1 MRLRLARLALVGVVI
16 ACARGEVVPPTVPPT
31 TIPPTTT
38 PPPTPEPRPPRTE
51 PAVRVGILVDSAT
64 AEVSATTRFDLASSG
79 DVLVRSEAGER
90 WTFRAEGDRLRA
102 TSSAGRELGPAPSPL
117 VLSPSSGGLA
127 TIAGKNY
134 RGSALLRISNSGN
147 VTAINVLDLEEYLKG
162 VVPFEIGRLSPT
174 LIEAVKAQA
183 IAARTYAIGNLNR
196 WGERGFDFV
205 ATVQDQVYG
214 GMTGEDSVASRAVM
228 ETRGEILT
236 YDGQPII
243 AYYSSTCG
251 GRTANLQDSWP
262 WGKPQPYLKSV
273 SDSIPGGSGAYCETS
288 SRFRWNVSWTAEGL
302 KRVLRQ
308 TLSARQHRPVRI
320 DRLEDIEM
328 TGRNQS
334 GRAESI
340 RIYADGETHEIRSDS
355 IRWILKPDSVR
366 SLNSSLLLDFAAH
379 RENGEVTDLQVAG
392 AGWGH
397 GIGMCQVGAI
407 GRARAGQNYR
417 DILTAYYSD
426 TTVDRLY

>member
-1 MRLRLARLALVGVVI
+1 VKLRIARLALVTLMV
-16 ACARGEVVPPTVPPT
+16 ACARGEAVPPTAPP
-31 TIPPTTT
+31 TT
-38 PPPTPEPRPPRTE
+38 PPPTVETRPPRAE
-51 PAVRVGILVDSAT
+51 PSVRVGILVDSAT
-64 AEVSATTRFDLASSG
+64 ADVSATSRFDVASG
-79 DVLVRSEAGER
+79 NDVLVRAEAGER

-117 VLSPSSGGLA
+117 LLSPAAGGLV

-134 RGSALLRISNSGN
+134 RGTALLRISNSGN
-147 VTAINVLDLEEYLKG
+147 VTAINVLELEEYLKG
-162 VVPFEIGRLSPT
+162 VVPFEIGRLAPA

-196 WGERGFDFV
+196 WNERGFDFV

-214 GMTGEDSVASRAVM
+214 GMTGEDSVASRAVL
-228 ETRGEILT
+228 ETRGEIVT
-236 YDGQPII
+236 YDGKPIL

-251 GRTANLQDSWP
+251 GRTASLEDSWP

-273 SDSIPGGSGAYCETS
+273 SDSIPGGNGAYCDTS
-288 SRFRWNVSWTAEGL
+288 SRFRWNVSWTGEGL
-302 KRVLRQ
+302 KKVLRQ
-308 TLSARQHRPVRI
+308 TLGARLHRTVRI
-320 DRLEDIEM
+320 DRLEDIEL
-328 TGRNQS
+328 TGRNPS
-334 GRAESI
+334 GRAQSI
-340 RIYADGETHEIRSDS
+340 RIYADGETHEIQSDS
-355 IRWILKPDSVR
+355 IRWVLKPDSVR

-379 RENGEVTDLQVAG
+379 RENGEVAQLQVAG

-426 TTVDRLY
+426 TKVEQLY